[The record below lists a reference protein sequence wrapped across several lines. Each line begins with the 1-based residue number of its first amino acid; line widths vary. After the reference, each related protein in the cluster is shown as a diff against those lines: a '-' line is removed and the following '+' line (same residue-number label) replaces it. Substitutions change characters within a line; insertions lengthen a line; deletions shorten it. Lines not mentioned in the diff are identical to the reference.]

1 MQSDKKHSSCIGMA
15 VFELI
20 GNLVLI
26 TCLCLGYLLPN
37 IDDTTRMGLIGT
49 GYGLLVVCWL
59 YAVVCASLKALCVRV
74 LYTWGQR
81 GRQTV
86 ALFSAVQAL
95 QV

>member
-1 MQSDKKHSSCIGMA
+1 MA

-59 YAVVCASLKALCVRV
+59 YAVVCASLKALCDHTYVC
-74 LYTWGQR
+74 YIHG
-81 GRQTV
+81 GSAV
-86 ALFSAVQAL
+86 ALFSADCY
-95 QV
+95 

>member
-1 MQSDKKHSSCIGMA
+1 MA

-59 YAVVCASLKALCVRV
+59 YAVVCASLKVTTHTCAIYMGAARS
-74 LYTWGQR
+74 TNRQR
-81 GRQTV
+81 R
-86 ALFSAVQAL
+86 LLLVQAL